1 MADVYIDPSNGR
13 IYWNDNAGSP
23 QSIAIDGNTQN
34 AISFIGYSGSFSPGS
49 SVGGTLTIATFN
61 DNSGTAAFVPG
72 TNAYDLGSASLRWNT
87 FATNANL
94 SGTLIVS
101 DATISSSLLTGST
114 RVNGGIAISGN
125 ASIGQSLLLYGAGT
139 AYTSYTGFKAGSN
152 VSNTLYTL
160 PITYPSIGSSVLQSD
175 TAGTLSWVAVS
186 SGGTPGGSNK
196 QIQYNNSSTFGGA
209 AGFEYTTSGSAVT
222 VGIFSN
228 SGTGFTAGMW
238 VNSVNGSLFRVG
250 IGLSNPAY
258 ELEVNG
264 EISAVSKSFVINH
277 PTKPNMKLRYGS
289 LEGPE
294 NGVYVRGKTTTNKI
308 PLPDYW
314 KGLIDY
320 DTITVHLTPIDKNI
334 SHCFVKVEDN
344 TVFIKVGLF
353 KKINCF
359 YSIWAERKDIPKLI
373 VEY

>member
-1 MADVYIDPSNGR
+1 MADVFIDPTNGR

-34 AISFIGYSGSFSPGS
+34 AISFVGYSGSYSPGS
-49 SVGGTLTIATFN
+49 TPAQTITIATFN
-61 DNSGTAAFVPG
+61 DNSGTAAFAPG

-87 FATNANL
+87 YATNANL
-94 SGTLIVS
+94 SGTLVVS
-101 DATISSSLLTGST
+101 DTTLTSSLLTGST
-114 RVNGGIAISGN
+114 RINGGIAISGN
-125 ASIGQSLLLYGAGT
+125 ASIGQSLNFYNT
-139 AYTSYTGFKAGSN
+139 AATFYTALKAGNPSA
-152 VSNTLYTL
+152 NTTYTL
-160 PITYPSIGSSVLQSD
+160 PTTYPSIGSSVLQSD
-175 TAGTLSWVAVS
+175 T
-186 SGGTPGGSNK
+186 SGILNWIAAPSGTPGGSNK
-196 QIQYNNSSTFGGA
+196 QIQYNNSSAFGGA

-228 SGTGFTAGMW
+228 SGTGYTAGLW
-238 VNSVNGSLFRVG
+238 VNSVNGSFFRVG

-308 PLPDYW
+308 TLPDYW
-314 KGLIDY
+314 KGLVDY

-344 TVFIKVGLF
+344 IVFIKVGLF